1 MPYLRLLC
9 VAAGMLF
16 GACATAQQIALT
28 IDRIDGPSFS
38 ASKITGM
45 LRAADTM
52 ALDLQAAE
60 VSIAGSTWRNVR
72 IRCLELRQQRHDLI
86 CAQGM
91 LDTPSRIPLSLRYS
105 TLTGNLNLALKPVA
119 GEEWQLTLESRPAAR
134 TFTLAISNGLLTRL
148 ESWWPAGW
156 PKPNA
161 GRVSGKLVFGDERN
175 AQASVELT
183 INNFGFGDAS
193 GLHAGEKIA
202 AALKLQAQQSGGQ
215 WQWQSRLEWKS
226 GDVFWQPLFIGG
238 AGHALSAAGMFSA
251 QRVSVEHGALALAG
265 IGEFDFQGTFE
276 RASGKLAA
284 ASIKSVNLEVA
295 ALYDKVLKPMLQ
307 GTSLADL
314 RSDGRADIAVELRDG
329 KFTAVDVGLK

>member
-1 MPYLRLLC
+1 
-9 VAAGMLF
+9 MLF

-28 IDRIDGPSFS
+28 IDRIDGPSFA

-52 ALDLQAAE
+52 TLDLQAAE
-60 VSIAGSTWRNVR
+60 VSIAGSDAGATCASVVP
-72 IRCLELRQQRHDLI
+72 ELRQERDQLV

-91 LDTPSRIPLSLRYS
+91 LETPARIPLSLRYS
-105 TLTGNLNLALKPVA
+105 TLTRNLDLALKPVA
-119 GEEWQLTLESRPAAR
+119 GEEWRLTLESRPAAR

-161 GRVSGKLVFGDERN
+161 GSVSGKLVFGDERD
-175 AQASVELT
+175 AQASAELT
-183 INNFGFGDAS
+183 VDNFGFGDAS

-202 AALKLQAQQSGGQ
+202 ATLALQAQQSGGQ

-238 AGHALSAAGMFSA
+238 GGHALSAC
-251 QRVSVEHGALALAG
+251 RH
-265 IGEFDFQGTFE
+265 I
-276 RASGKLAA
+276 
-284 ASIKSVNLEVA
+284 
-295 ALYDKVLKPMLQ
+295 
-307 GTSLADL
+307 
-314 RSDGRADIAVELRDG
+314 
-329 KFTAVDVGLK
+329 